1 MLSIPPILMRQLWF
15 LVEGTQA
22 SLLLALEDESLI
34 QRLTAQMQVMDAES
48 RLALDGYIQEKL
60 PLIRDLARSRTEPS
74 F

>member
-22 SLLLALEDESLI
+22 SLILALEDESLI
-34 QRLTAQMQVMDAES
+34 QRLTAQMQVMDTES
-48 RLALDGYIQEKL
+48 RLAVDMYIQDKL

>member
-34 QRLTAQMQVMDAES
+34 QRLTAQMQVMDTES
-48 RLALDGYIQEKL
+48 RLAVDLYIQDKL